1 MAEAFRDGFED
12 LVVHFPVP
20 DFVID
25 PSTADGDV
33 VTLTLTS
40 ELDDGTP
47 FEGEDDVTVKVPTR
61 SQSPIPAKVAEK
73 QSNGAFDVKLARAS
87 SFEVA
92 LVFMPNVLCGEWVI
106 ILSLIKFIV
115 QPARTLRAIAS

>member
-1 MAEAFRDGFED
+1 M
-12 LVVHFPVP
+12 P

-33 VTLTLTS
+33 VTLTS

-87 SFEVA
+87 SFEGA

-106 ILSLIKFIV
+106 MLSLIKFIV
-115 QPARTLRAIAS
+115 QPARTLSQLVRHDVP